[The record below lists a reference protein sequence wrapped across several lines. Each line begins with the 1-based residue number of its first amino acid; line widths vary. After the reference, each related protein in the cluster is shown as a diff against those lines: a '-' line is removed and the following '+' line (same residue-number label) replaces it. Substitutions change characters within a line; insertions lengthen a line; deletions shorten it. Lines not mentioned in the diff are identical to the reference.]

1 MPAYIFEQ
9 LKMSDTILIL
19 GACGQIGTELT
30 QKLRSIYGKDNVI
43 ASDIREGNAEMM
55 SAGPFEIIDATNQ
68 EQILGVIQKYKVNQ
82 VYLMAAMLSA
92 TAEKYPLKGWDLNMT
107 SLLAVLELAKE
118 KHIEKVYWPSS
129 MAAFGPTSPK
139 MNTPQQTIMEPST
152 VYGISKVA
160 GEHWCN
166 YYHDKYGVD
175 VRSIRY
181 PGIISWKTLPGG
193 GTTDYAV
200 DIYFDALEKG
210 TFECF
215 LSENT
220 RLPMMYMD
228 DAINATIQLMQA
240 DAEKIK
246 TRTSYNLAA
255 ISFTPKEIATEIK
268 KYIPDFTITYNP
280 DFRQAIADS
289 WPQVIDDSA
298 ARKDWGWRHQ
308 FDLASMTKDIIT
320 SLQAKAEESAEV

>member
-1 MPAYIFEQ
+1 
-9 LKMSDTILIL
+9 MSETILIL

-30 QKLRSIYGKDNVI
+30 QKLRAIYGTDNVI
-43 ASDIREGNAEMM
+43 ASDIREGDAEMM
-55 SAGPFEIIDATNQ
+55 SSGPFEIIDATNQ
-68 EQILGVIQKYKVNQ
+68 EQILSVVQKHKVTQ

-107 SLLAVLELAKE
+107 SLLAVLELARE
-118 KHIEKVYWPSS
+118 KYIQKIYWPSS

-200 DIYFDALEKG
+200 DIYFDALKKG

-240 DAEKIK
+240 DEENIK

-255 ISFTPKEIATEIK
+255 ISFTPAEIAAEIK
-268 KYIPDFTITYNP
+268 KYIPEFTITYNP

-320 SLQAKAEESAEV
+320 NLQAKTEESAKV

>member
-1 MPAYIFEQ
+1 MRAYIFEQ

-55 SAGPFEIIDATNQ
+55 SSGPFEIIDATNQ

-200 DIYFDALEKG
+200 DIYFDALKKG

-240 DAEKIK
+240 DEENIK

-255 ISFTPKEIATEIK
+255 ISFTPAEIAAEIK
-268 KYIPDFTITYNP
+268 KYIPEFTITYNP

-320 SLQAKAEESAEV
+320 NLQAKAEESAEV

>member
-1 MPAYIFEQ
+1 MN
-9 LKMSDTILIL
+9 DTILIL

-30 QKLRSIYGKDNVI
+30 QKLRSIYGSDKVI
-43 ASDIREGNAEMM
+43 ASDIREGGDEMM
-55 SAGPFEIIDATNQ
+55 SAGPFEIIDATSK
-68 EQILGVIQKYKVNQ
+68 ERILEVIEKYKVTQ

-92 TAEKYPLKGWDLNMT
+92 TAEKFPLKGWDLNMT
-107 SLLAVLELAKE
+107 SLLAVLELARE
-118 KHIEKVYWPSS
+118 KHIQKVYWPSS
-129 MAAFGPTSPK
+129 MASFGPTSPK
-139 MNTPQQTIMEPST
+139 VNTPQQTIMEPST

-166 YYHDKYGVD
+166 YYHEKFGVD

-200 DIYFDALEKG
+200 DIYFDAIKNG
-210 TFECF
+210 NYECF

-228 DAINATIQLMQA
+228 DAINATIQIMQA
-240 DAEKIK
+240 DADKIK

-255 ISFTPKEIATEIK
+255 ISFTPKEISEEIK
-268 KYIPDFTITYNP
+268 KYIPDFTITYKP
-280 DFRQAIADS
+280 DFRQDIADT
-289 WPQVIDDSA
+289 WPQIIDDSH
-298 ARKDWGWRHQ
+298 ARKDWGWEHK
-308 FDLASMTKDIIT
+308 FDLATMTKDIVE
-320 SLQAKAEESAEV
+320 SLKSIETQSLEKE

>member
-1 MPAYIFEQ
+1 
-9 LKMSDTILIL
+9 MSDTILIL

-30 QKLRSIYGKDNVI
+30 EKLRSIYGKDNVI

-55 SAGPFEIIDATNQ
+55 SAGPFEIIDATSQ
-68 EQILGVIQKYKVNQ
+68 EQILSVIQKYKVTQ

-118 KHIEKVYWPSS
+118 KHIQKVYWPSS

-166 YYHDKYGVD
+166 YYHEKYGVD

-200 DIYFDALEKG
+200 DIYFEAIEKG

-255 ISFTPKEIATEIK
+255 ISFTPKEIAEEIR

-320 SLQAKAEESAEV
+320 NLQAKAGESTEM